1 MAELTPRRLAERV
14 APFLKVILGAKDLTI
29 VVVLIAIMAII
40 IVPLP
45 SIILDFFLTISLA
58 VATLI
63 ILMAVFI
70 NRPTDFTTFPTLILI
85 VTLYRLSLNIATTR
99 MILSEGQNGPEA
111 VSEIISSFG
120 NFVVGGNYVIGII
133 VFTILVLINFMVVT
147 NGSTRVAEVSA
158 RFTLDAMPGKQMAID
173 ADLNA
178 GLIDDEEAKKRRQEI
193 LTEANFYGA
202 MDGSSK
208 FVKGDA
214 IAGIIITLVNI
225 IGGILIG
232 TFQHGMTLADSAAT
246 FTILTIGDGLV
257 GQIPALLMATATGI
271 TITRASKQEEKNFAE
286 GVLKQLGDDY
296 KVLLIVGGVMLLFAM
311 VPGLPTLSLG
321 FVGLFFVIA
330 AILIKTS
337 QDGSLARFVESKFG
351 DVAAAGKK
359 PKASA
364 AGKRTPGGG
373 PAAGPDGKPQPKK
386 PEKSPQQIKEEEE
399 KALEEILK
407 VELLELDLGYQLIKL
422 ADVSQGGDL
431 LERVRTMRRK
441 IASEFGFLMPQ
452 VRIRDN
458 LQLQPNQ
465 YEIKLKGIS
474 IGYGEIYPNKFLA
487 MNSGLVVDDIDGIK
501 TKEPAFGLDAIWID
515 ADRKEDAII
524 KGYTVVDPSTV
535 MTTHLSELVK
545 QYAEDLITRQ
555 DVQKLIESLRK
566 EYPAVVDDATKSA
579 NMGLIL
585 NVLKSLMHEKV
596 PIKDMLTIMET
607 IADVAEITKNVEI
620 IVEQVRSK
628 MARTITSLYKDK
640 DNTIKLLTFDTATE
654 QKLLDKLQEQNGVR
668 NLLLNVKGINALVEK
683 TSEAVKRVLERGIA
697 PVVVIVDPLLRK
709 QIAEIYER
717 FALDVVVLSHSE
729 IDSAVRFEVLG
740 SIQVDELS

>member
-1 MAELTPRRLAERV
+1 MAELTPRRLLERV
-14 APFLKVILGAKDLTI
+14 APFVKVILGAKDLTI
-29 VVVLIAIMAII
+29 VMVLVAIMAII

-45 SIILDFFLTISLA
+45 SLVLDFFLTISFA
-58 VATLI
+58 IATLI

-99 MILSEGQNGPEA
+99 MILSEGQHGPEA
-111 VSEIISSFG
+111 VSDIIASFG
-120 NFVVGGNYVIGII
+120 NFVVGGNYVIGVI

-232 TFQHGMTLADSAAT
+232 TLQHGMTLADSAAT

-286 GVLKQLGDDY
+286 GVIKQLSDDY
-296 KVLLIVGGVMLLFAM
+296 KILLIVGGVMLLFAM
-311 VPGLPTLSLG
+311 VPGLPATSLG
-321 FVGLFFVIA
+321 LVGLFFVVA
-330 AILIKTS
+330 AILIKTT
-337 QDGSLARFVESKFG
+337 QDGSLNRFIKERFDEG
-351 DVAAAGKK
+351 PVA
-359 PKASA
+359 PK
-364 AGKRTPGGG
+364 GRNGVPPGVKGG
-373 PAAGPDGKPQPKK
+373 PAAKGGEGAKPKK
-386 PEKSPQQIKEEEE
+386 PEKSPEQLKEEEE

-422 ADVSQGGDL
+422 ADSSQGGDL

-458 LQLQPNQ
+458 LQLQPHQ
-465 YEIKLKGIS
+465 YEIKLKGVS
-474 IGYGEIYPNKFLA
+474 IGYGEIYPDKFLA
-487 MNSGLVVDDIDGIK
+487 MNSGLVVDEIEGIK

-515 ADRKEDAII
+515 TDKKEDAII

-545 QYAEDLITRQ
+545 QYAEDLLTRQ
-555 DVQKLIESLRK
+555 DVQKLIESLKK
-566 EYPAVVDDATKSA
+566 EYPAVVEDATKVA
-579 NMGLIL
+579 TMGLIL
-585 NVLKSLMHEKV
+585 NVLKALMHEKV

-607 IADVAEITKNVEI
+607 IADVAEVTKNVDI
-620 IVEQVRSK
+620 IVEQVRAK
-628 MARTITSLYKDK
+628 MARTITSMYKDR
-640 DNTIKLLTFDTATE
+640 DNMIKLLTLDTATE

-668 NLLLNVKGINALVEK
+668 NLLLNVKEINALVEK
-683 TSEAVKRVLERGIA
+683 SSEAVKRVLERGIA
-697 PVVVIVDPLLRK
+697 PVVIIVDPLLRK

-740 SIQVDELS
+740 SIQVDEFS

>member
-1 MAELTPRRLAERV
+1 MAELTPRRLIERV

-29 VVVLIAIMAII
+29 VAVLIAIMAII

-45 SIILDFFLTISLA
+45 SIVLDFFLTISFA
-58 VATLI
+58 IATLI

-111 VSEIISSFG
+111 VSDIIASFG
-120 NFVVGGNYVIGII
+120 NFVVGGNYVIGVI

-232 TFQHGMTLADSAAT
+232 TLQHDMSLADSAAT

-286 GVLKQLGDDY
+286 GVIKQLSDDY
-296 KVLLIVGGVMLLFAM
+296 KILLIVGGVMLLFAI
-311 VPGLPTLSLG
+311 VPGLPGLSLG
-321 FVGLFFVIA
+321 FVGIFFVAA

-337 QDGSLARFVESKFG
+337 QDGTLSKFVKERFG
-351 DVAAAGKK
+351 EM
-359 PKASA
+359 PQAS
-364 AGKRTPGGG
+364 K
-373 PAAGPDGKPQPKK
+373 GKPGAAPAPGQPGAKPGEAPKQKK
-386 PEKSPQQIKEEEE
+386 PEKTPEQLKEEEE

-422 ADVSQGGDL
+422 ADTSQGGDL

-441 IASEFGFLMPQ
+441 IASEYGFLMPQ

-465 YEIKLKGIS
+465 YEIKLKGVS
-474 IGYGEIYPNKFLA
+474 IGYGDIYPDKFLA
-487 MNSGLVVDDIDGIK
+487 MSSGLVVDEIDGIK
-501 TKEPAFGLDAIWID
+501 TKEPAFGLDAIWVNVD
-515 ADRKEDAII
+515 MKEDAII

-545 QYAEDLITRQ
+545 EYAEDLLTRQ
-555 DVQKLIESLRK
+555 DVQKLTESLKK
-566 EYPAVVDDATKSA
+566 EYPAVVDDAMKVAGT
-579 NMGLIL
+579 GLVL
-585 NVLKSLMHEKV
+585 NVLKSLMHEKI

-607 IADVAEITKNVEI
+607 IADVAEYTKNVEL
-620 IVEQVRSK
+620 IVEQVRAK

-640 DNTIKLLTFDTATE
+640 DNTIKLLTLDTATE

-668 NLLLNVKGINALVEK
+668 NLLLNVKEINALVEQ
-683 TSEAVKRVLERGIA
+683 TGEAVKRVLERGIA
-697 PVVVIVDPLLRK
+697 PVVIIVDPLLRK
-709 QIAEIYER
+709 QMAEIYER

-740 SIQVDELS
+740 SIKVDEMM

>member
-1 MAELTPRRLAERV
+1 MAELTPRRLLERV
-14 APFLKVILGAKDLTI
+14 APFLKVLMGAKDLTI
-29 VVVLIAIMAII
+29 VMVLVAIMAII

-45 SIILDFFLTISLA
+45 SLVLDFFLTISFA

-111 VSEIISSFG
+111 VSDIIASFG
-120 NFVVGGNYVIGII
+120 SFVVGGNYVIGII

-232 TFQHGMTLADSAAT
+232 TLQHGMSLADSAAT

-286 GVLKQLGDDY
+286 GVLKQLSDDY
-296 KVLLIVGGVMLLFAM
+296 KILMMVGGVMLLFAI

-321 FVGLFFVIA
+321 FVGLFFVVA
-330 AILIKTS
+330 AMLIKTS
-337 QDGSLARFVESKFG
+337 QDGSLSRFIKQRLG
-351 DVAAAGKK
+351 D
-359 PKASA
+359 S
-364 AGKRTPGGG
+364 
-373 PAAGPDGKPQPKK
+373 PAAPKGKNGVPPGARGANGKAAEAVKPKK
-386 PEKSPQQIKEEEE
+386 PEKSPEQLKEEEE

-422 ADVSQGGDL
+422 ADSSQGGDL

-441 IASEFGFLMPQ
+441 IASEYGFLMPQ

-465 YEIKLKGIS
+465 YEIKLKGVS
-474 IGYGEIYPNKFLA
+474 IGYGEIYPDKFLA
-487 MNSGLVVDDIDGIK
+487 MNSGLVVDEIDGIK
-501 TKEPAFGLDAIWID
+501 TKEPAFGLDAIWINTEN
-515 ADRKEDAII
+515 KEDAII

-545 QYAEDLITRQ
+545 QYAEDLLTRQ
-555 DVQKLIESLRK
+555 DVQKLIESLKK
-566 EYPAVVDDATKSA
+566 EYPAVVEDATKVAS
-579 NMGLIL
+579 MGLIL
-585 NVLKSLMHEKV
+585 NVLKALMHEKV

-607 IADVAEITKNVEI
+607 IADVAEVTKNADI

-628 MARTITSLYKDK
+628 MARTITSMYKDK
-640 DNTIKLLTFDTATE
+640 YNTIKLLTLDTATE
-654 QKLLDKLQEQNGVR
+654 QKLLDRLQEQNGVR
-668 NLLLNVKGINALVEK
+668 NLLLNVKEINALVEK
-683 TSEAVKRVLERGIA
+683 SGEAVKRVLERGIA
-697 PVVVIVDPLLRK
+697 PVVIIVDPLLRK
-709 QIAEIYER
+709 QVAEIYER

-740 SIQVDELS
+740 SIQMDDII